1 MKDKLL
7 QEIKS
12 KNKEKQ
18 IGKWQ
23 GIVEESECETIVRQ
37 KNTCLHMFLNDPCTI
52 SFILKSAAQLQH
64 ASCQLSGFPR
74 VITWEAKMGF
84 TRTQFPLVGNQNSGK
99 YDLFTVG
106 QAVMH
111 ESGFIG
117 FSKTLTK
124 ILQIHNTRS
133 NCCTM
138 PQQHPNIGMMV
149 GT

>member
-1 MKDKLL
+1 MG
-7 QEIKS
+7 S
-12 KNKEKQ
+12 KNGFYQ
-18 IGKWQ
+18 D
-23 GIVEESECETIVRQ
+23 IVS
-37 KNTCLHMFLNDPCTI
+37 
-52 SFILKSAAQLQH
+52 
-64 ASCQLSGFPR
+64 LSREP
-74 VITWEAKMGF
+74 E
-84 TRTQFPLVGNQNSGK
+84 QYGK

-138 PQQHPNIGMMV
+138 PPGQQHPNIGMMV